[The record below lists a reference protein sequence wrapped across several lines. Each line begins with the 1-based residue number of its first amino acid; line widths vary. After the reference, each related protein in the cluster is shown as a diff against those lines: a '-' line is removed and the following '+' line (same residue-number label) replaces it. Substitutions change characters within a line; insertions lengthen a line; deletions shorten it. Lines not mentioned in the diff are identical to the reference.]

1 MTELSWRPVPVVIR
15 LTSSTESATFRR
27 PPRPSSLLLVRILVA
42 EDEKKIASFLRK
54 ALQEASYAVD
64 EVHDGNS
71 ALECAINT
79 PYDAII
85 LDVMMPGRDG
95 LSVLKL
101 MRAQRIETP
110 VLLLTARGEVSE
122 RIEGLELGADD
133 YMAKPFAMRELLAR
147 VS

>member
-1 MTELSWRPVPVVIR
+1 M
-15 LTSSTESATFRR
+15 
-27 PPRPSSLLLVRILVA
+27 RILLA
-42 EDEKKIASFLRK
+42 EDEKKVASFIRK
-54 ALQEASYAVD
+54 ALREASYAVD
-64 EVHDGNS
+64 EVHDGNA
-71 ALECAINT
+71 ALELAMST

-101 MRAQRIETP
+101 IRAERVETP
-110 VLLLTARGEVSE
+110 VLILTARGEVSE

-147 VS
+147 VGSLTRRA